1 MNIKEYISSGVI
13 EMYVMG
19 LCSPEEEK
27 ELALLRKQ
35 YPELHTAILH
45 YEQEMEEKMLQQGV
59 LPPAEVDE
67 QILSRLD
74 SLHAPPHP
82 IKKPAARVKQITWLR
97 AIAASVTILLGISAY
112 FNYTLYRSNKKQ
124 ETLIAAAQTSPLPAS
139 DYAVI
144 TNPSITPVAMYGVGT
159 HTICRCTMFWDKK
172 TGKAYIMIHH
182 LPKSSSLRDYQLWAE
197 SDGKMVSVGII
208 NDEIRGR
215 FIEVQ
220 NVPSRS
226 VAFKVTLENAGG
238 ADKPSLE
245 ETYLEGKI

>member
-1 MNIKEYISSGVI
+1 MDIQQYIASGII

-27 ELALLRKQ
+27 ELEQLRHQ
-35 YPELHTAILH
+35 HPELQEAILQ
-45 YEQEMEEKMLQQGV
+45 YEKEMEDKMLQNNTLPTAETDKKILKKLESLQAPAIPITSAITGKRINWLKPVAAAAV
-59 LPPAEVDE
+59 L
-67 QILSRLD
+67 
-74 SLHAPPHP
+74 
-82 IKKPAARVKQITWLR
+82 
-97 AIAASVTILLGISAY
+97 LLGISAY
-112 FNYTLYRSNKKQ
+112 FNYSLYNKNKKQ
-124 ETLIAAAQTSPLPAS
+124 EALIAASTSSPLPAG

-159 HTICRCTMFWDKK
+159 HTICRCTMFWDKQ

-182 LPKSSSLRDYQLWAE
+182 LPKSSSSRDYQLWAE
-197 SDGKMVSVGII
+197 VDGRTVSVGII

-215 FIEVQ
+215 FIEVT
-220 NVPSRS
+220 NVPGQS

-238 ADKPSLE
+238 AQTPTIA

>member
-1 MNIKEYISSGVI
+1 MDIQQYIASGII

-27 ELALLRKQ
+27 ELEQLRHQ
-35 YPELHTAILH
+35 HPELQEAILQ
-45 YEQEMEEKMLQQGV
+45 YEKEMEDRMLQNST
-59 LPPAEVDE
+59 LPTAETDKK
-67 QILSRLD
+67 ILKKLE
-74 SLHAPPHP
+74 SLQAPVIP
-82 IKKPAARVKQITWLR
+82 ITSVRTGKRINWLKPAA
-97 AIAASVTILLGISAY
+97 AAAVLLLGISAY
-112 FNYTLYRSNKKQ
+112 FNYSLYNKNKKQ
-124 ETLIAAAQTSPLPAS
+124 QELIAASTSSPLPAG

-159 HTICRCTMFWDKK
+159 HTICRCTMFWDKQ

-182 LPKSSSLRDYQLWAE
+182 LPKSSSSRDYQLWAE
-197 SDGKMVSVGII
+197 VDGKTVSVGII

-215 FIEVQ
+215 FIEVS
-220 NVPSRS
+220 NVPGQS

-238 ADKPSLE
+238 AQTPTIA